1 MRVGDEVSGSA
12 GNIDYRSRGGAS
24 RSDSDGEVSETTVQK
39 QLDMAQEKSSSG
51 RKLVMPATSVS
62 VGMFP
67 PHPESMLLIARVAS
81 VISL

>member
-39 QLDMAQEKSSSG
+39 QLDMAQEN
-51 RKLVMPATSVS
+51 PA
-62 VGMFP
+62 
-67 PHPESMLLIARVAS
+67 AVAS
-81 VISL
+81 LSCRRRRIPKQPEP